1 MEGKISLYE
10 LQQLIRDSLYLSL
23 PDFYWVTAEIAEIR
37 ENYSGHCYLELIEKQ
52 EDDKNVRAR
61 VKAVIWG
68 NRNRFL
74 SAFFRDAT
82 GDYLRE
88 GMKILVKSKIEY
100 HELYG
105 LSLVI
110 SDIDPAYTIGEMALK
125 RQMIIKRLGE
135 EGVISMNREIQFPLL
150 PQRIAI
156 VSSENAAGYR
166 DFMSHL
172 KGNSYGYVF
181 YTALFEAV
189 MQGAETEKSVIA
201 ALDRIA
207 DNAEHFDMVAII
219 RGGGAVSDLSWFDNY
234 NIAFHVTQFPLP
246 VLTGI
251 GHEKD
256 LSVTDIV
263 AFQALKTPTAVAD
276 FIVEKAAAAEETLN
290 ELIIRIND
298 LTSSEIERK
307 RIVMESLKM
316 RITGS
321 SAALVSGS
329 GMTLDR
335 HRSDIKKSVSHFLE
349 KTTRR
354 LETFL
359 NMLVALDP
367 KNVLRRGYSITTV
380 RGKVLRNSSEV
391 NTNDRIK
398 TKLYSGE
405 IESNVINI
413 LIPPAPFSPEGKKGV

>member
-1 MEGKISLYE
+1 MEGKISLFE
-10 LQQLIRDSLYLSL
+10 LQQMIRDSLYLSL

-61 VKAVIWG
+61 VKAVIWS
-68 NRNRFL
+68 NRFRFL
-74 SAFFRDAT
+74 NSFFRDAT

-125 RQMIIKRLGE
+125 RQLIIKRLEE
-135 EGVISMNREIQFPLL
+135 EGVISMNREIAFPFL

-156 VSSENAAGYR
+156 VSSGNAAGYR
-166 DFMSHL
+166 DFISHL
-172 KGNSYGYVF
+172 KGNSYGYAF
-181 YTALFEAV
+181 YTTLFEAV
-189 MQGAETEKSVIA
+189 MQGSDTEKSVIA

-207 DNAEHFDMVAII
+207 DHVQHFDVVVII

-263 AFQALKTPTAVAD
+263 AYQALKTPTAVAD
-276 FIVEKAAAAEETLN
+276 FIIEKTAAAEEILN

-298 LTSSEIERK
+298 LTSSEIDRN
-307 RIVMESLKM
+307 RIIIESLKI
-316 RITGS
+316 RLSGS
-321 SAALVSGS
+321 SVMFVSGCR
-329 GMTLDR
+329 MTISRLAADMTKN
-335 HRSDIKKSVSHFLE
+335 SLSYLE
-349 KTTRR
+349 RTAEK
-354 LETFL
+354 LKVFM
-359 NMLVALDP
+359 NMLSILDP
-367 KNVLRRGYSITTV
+367 GNVLRRGYSITMV

-391 NTNDRIK
+391 NRHEKII
-398 TKLYSGE
+398 TKLFSGE
-405 IESNVINI
+405 IESNVINV
-413 LIPPAPFSPEGKKGV
+413 LIPPNTDSENP

>member
-23 PDFYWVTAEIAEIR
+23 PDYYWVTAEIAEIR
-37 ENYSGHCYLELIEKQ
+37 ENYSGHCYLELIEKK

-61 VKAVIWG
+61 VKAVMWS
-68 NRNRFL
+68 NRYRFL
-74 SAFFRDAT
+74 SSFFRDAT

-100 HELYG
+100 HELHG

-110 SDIDPAYTIGEMALK
+110 SDIDPAYTMGEMALK
-125 RQMIIKRLGE
+125 RQMIIKRLEE
-135 EGVISMNREIQFPLL
+135 EGVISMNREITFPLL

-189 MQGAETEKSVIA
+189 MQGTETEKSVIS

-207 DNAEHFDMVAII
+207 DHIEYFDVVAII

-234 NIAFHVTQFPLP
+234 NIAFHITQFPLP

-263 AFQALKTPTAVAD
+263 AYQALKTPTAVAD
-276 FIVEKAAAAEETLN
+276 FIIEKTAEAEEILN
-290 ELIIRIND
+290 NLITRIND
-298 LTSSEIERK
+298 LTNYEIERN
-307 RIVMESLKM
+307 RTMLESLKM

-321 SAALVSGS
+321 SAALVSGT
-329 GMTLDR
+329 GMKLDR
-335 HRSDIKKSVSHFLE
+335 HSSDLKRSAVYFMEI
-349 KTTRR
+349 TNRR
-354 LETFL
+354 IDAYL
-359 NMLVALDP
+359 NMLSALDP
-367 KNVLRRGYSITTV
+367 VNVLRRGYSITMA
-380 RGKVLRNSSEV
+380 RGKVLRDSREV
-391 NTNDRIK
+391 SGGDKIMTR
-398 TKLYSGE
+398 LYSGE
-405 IESNVINI
+405 IESNVTNI
-413 LIPPAPFSPEGKKGV
+413 LIPPAPFSPEGKKGE

>member
-23 PDFYWVTAEIAEIR
+23 PDYYWVTAEIAEIR
-37 ENYSGHCYLELIEKQ
+37 ENYSGHCYLELIEKK

-61 VKAVIWG
+61 VKAVMWS
-68 NRNRFL
+68 NRYRFL
-74 SAFFRDAT
+74 SSFFRDAT

-100 HELYG
+100 HELHG

-110 SDIDPAYTIGEMALK
+110 SDIDPAYTMGEMALK
-125 RQMIIKRLGE
+125 RQMIIKRLEE
-135 EGVISMNREIQFPLL
+135 EGVISMNREITFPLL

-189 MQGAETEKSVIA
+189 MQGTETEKSVIS

-207 DNAEHFDMVAII
+207 DHIEYFDVVAII

-234 NIAFHVTQFPLP
+234 NIAFHITQFPLP

-263 AFQALKTPTAVAD
+263 AYQALKTPTAVAD
-276 FIVEKAAAAEETLN
+276 FIIEKTAEAEEILN
-290 ELIIRIND
+290 NLITRIND
-298 LTSSEIERK
+298 LTNYEIERN
-307 RIVMESLKM
+307 RTMLESLKM

-321 SAALVSGS
+321 SAALVSGT
-329 GMTLDR
+329 GMKLDR
-335 HRSDIKKSVSHFLE
+335 HSSDLKRSAVYFMEI
-349 KTTRR
+349 TNRR
-354 LETFL
+354 IDAYL
-359 NMLVALDP
+359 NMLSALDP
-367 KNVLRRGYSITTV
+367 VNVLRRGYSITMA
-380 RGKVLRNSSEV
+380 RGKVLRDSREV
-391 NTNDRIK
+391 SGGDKIMTR
-398 TKLYSGE
+398 LYSGE
-405 IESNVINI
+405 IESNVTNI
-413 LIPPAPFSPEGKKGV
+413 LIPPAPFSPEVKKGE

>member
-1 MEGKISLYE
+1 MEGKISLFE
-10 LQQLIRDSLYLSL
+10 LQQMIRDSLYLSL

-61 VKAVIWG
+61 VKAVIWS
-68 NRNRFL
+68 NRFRFL
-74 SAFFRDAT
+74 NSFFRDAT

-125 RQMIIKRLGE
+125 RQLIIKRLEE
-135 EGVISMNREIQFPLL
+135 EGVISMNREIAFPLL

-166 DFMSHL
+166 DFISHL
-172 KGNSYGYVF
+172 KGNSYGYAF
-181 YTALFEAV
+181 YTTLFEAV
-189 MQGAETEKSVIA
+189 MQGSDTEKSVIA

-207 DNAEHFDMVAII
+207 DHVQHFDVVVII

-263 AFQALKTPTAVAD
+263 AYQALKTPTAVAD
-276 FIVEKAAAAEETLN
+276 FIIEKTAAAEEILN

-298 LTSSEIERK
+298 LTSSEIDRN
-307 RIVMESLKM
+307 RIIIESLKI
-316 RITGS
+316 RLSGS
-321 SAALVSGS
+321 SVMFVSGCR
-329 GMTLDR
+329 MTISRLAADMTKN
-335 HRSDIKKSVSHFLE
+335 SLSYLE
-349 KTTRR
+349 RTAEK
-354 LETFL
+354 LKVFM
-359 NMLVALDP
+359 NMLSILDP
-367 KNVLRRGYSITTV
+367 GNVLRRGYSITMV

-391 NTNDRIK
+391 NRHEKII
-398 TKLYSGE
+398 TKLFSGE
-405 IESNVINI
+405 IESNVINV
-413 LIPPAPFSPEGKKGV
+413 LIPPNTDSENP